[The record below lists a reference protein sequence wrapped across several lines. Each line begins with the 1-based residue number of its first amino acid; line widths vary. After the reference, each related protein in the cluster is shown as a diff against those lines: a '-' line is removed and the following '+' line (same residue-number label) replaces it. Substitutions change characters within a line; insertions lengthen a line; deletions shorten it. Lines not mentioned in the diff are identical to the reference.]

1 MGLLCS
7 IAKLV
12 VKSILMG
19 YVSSLSPPYY
29 PNSPSSLSVYST
41 ANLLSEPEVTDYSF
55 FGIRVEQNSGLDMRY
70 GNDTSNNLPPESVIT
85 IEHLSRLQRKQ
96 GLLATLE
103 DPYVS
108 LRRKT
113 ILVEEEDI
121 LPINKLLPDLCA
133 GGLMNDWDFPPIN

>member
-1 MGLLCS
+1 M
-7 IAKLV
+7 
-12 VKSILMG
+12 SILALEFILVG
-19 YVSSLSPPYY
+19 VVSTFTSPYNFPRASYAIFNSLSDALPEL
-29 PNSPSSLSVYST
+29 NTMDDTRNLSRLY
-41 ANLLSEPEVTDYSF
+41 
-55 FGIRVEQNSGLDMRY
+55 QNTGLDMRY
-70 GNDTSNNLPPESVIT
+70 GNDTSDNPPPESVMT

-121 LPINKLLPDLCA
+121 LPINKLLPDICA
-133 GGLMNDWDFPPIN
+133 GGLMNDWGFPPIN